1 MNKDNDNSNNS
12 NETIDKN
19 IKRILMF
26 KGINKIHD
34 IINKEK
40 QQQKSDKVHILV
52 IIIAFLISLG
62 LTYLIT
68 AAF

>member
-19 IKRILMF
+19 IKRILMN